1 MTDISFPVFHQGK
14 TLSCQVFKLEICRS
28 SGEDLIDPE
37 FEASIYDLYT
47 VESIYNAYKFALTSF
62 YSDAHKFKLTLSPE
76 SLSILK
82 NTGGKIRGE
91 SLSLPIVL
99 GLFYCFINKP
109 WPGKWM
115 ATGAIQLNKNKFMC
129 GPVGGIV
136 PKIEKCLDLGF
147 TDIYLPAMNM
157 HEVDRS
163 KYKSISFHSISCDL
177 KEFSKPINIKKN
189 YIL

>member
-1 MTDISFPVFHQGK
+1 MTNVSFPVFHQGK

-82 NTGGKIRGE
+82 DTGGKIRGE

-99 GLFYCFINKP
+99 ALFYYFMKKP
-109 WPGKWM
+109 WPEKWL
-115 ATGAIQLNKNKFMC
+115 ATGAIQIKKNKFVC
-129 GPVGGIV
+129 GAVGHINS
-136 PKIEKCLDLGF
+136 KIEICLDLGF

-163 KYKSISFHSISCDL
+163 KYKALSFYPISYDL
-177 KEFSKPINIKKN
+177 KEFSKPTNTTN
-189 YIL
+189 HIL